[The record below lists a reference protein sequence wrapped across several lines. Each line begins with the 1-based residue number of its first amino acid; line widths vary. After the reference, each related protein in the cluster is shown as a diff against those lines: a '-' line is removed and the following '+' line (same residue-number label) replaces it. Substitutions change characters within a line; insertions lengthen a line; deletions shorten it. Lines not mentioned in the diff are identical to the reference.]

1 MKRVLIVDDSRTI
14 EARLSKALHS
24 KLRCEIIQA
33 NSRQLC
39 FERLNKFKTFDLA
52 LLDLNLPDAPNGEVV
67 DLVMKYNI
75 PVIIL
80 TGNENSLDKKI
91 LQKKGVIDYVVKDR
105 SFAIEQASNMAY
117 RYLNNSEHKA
127 LVIDDSKTFNFKMQ
141 SICERY
147 NLKTATAI
155 SGEEGLE
162 KVANDNEIDIIFVDY
177 MMPGMN
183 GLEFTTEIRKKYRQD
198 QISIIA
204 ISGAADKEVI
214 PTFLKYGAND
224 FISKDFS
231 EEEFVARMGSQLDNI
246 ELFSKTNDQANKD
259 YMTGAYNR
267 RYLFEEG
274 TEMFNIAKKKK
285 ETFGVAIID
294 IDKFK
299 NINDTYGH
307 DIGDVAIKEL
317 TNILQSKVL
326 ENSLVS
332 RMGGEEFCILIKD
345 KTKDEI
351 ISNLETIREFI
362 YTNVI
367 TDNRLHFSF
376 TISIGLTTTKQD
388 TINDMIKTADEAL
401 YEAKDNGRNKLII
414 K

>member
-14 EARLSKALHS
+14 EARLSKALQLKMRS
-24 KLRCEIIQA
+24 EIIQA

-80 TGNENSLDKKI
+80 TGNENSLDKKL

-105 SFAIEQASNMAY
+105 SFAIDQASTMAY
-117 RYLNNSEHKA
+117 RFLNNSKHKA
-127 LVIDDSKTFNFKMQ
+127 LVIDDSKTFNFKIQ
-141 SICERY
+141 SICQRY

-162 KVANDNEIDIIFVDY
+162 IISNDKDIDIIFVDY

-204 ISGAADKEVI
+204 ISGAADKEII

-231 EEEFVARMGSQLDNI
+231 EEEFVARMGAQLDNI
-246 ELFSKTNDQANKD
+246 ELFAKTKDQANKD

-267 RYLFEEG
+267 RYLFEVG
-274 TEMFNIAKKKK
+274 NEMFEQAVSKKDD
-285 ETFGVAIID
+285 FAIAIID

-307 DIGDVAIKEL
+307 DIGDIAIKEL
-317 TNILQSKVL
+317 TNILQQRVL

-332 RMGGEEFCILIKD
+332 RMGGEEFCIVTKG
-345 KTKDEI
+345 KTKDEVTT
-351 ISNLETIREFI
+351 NLESIREFI

-376 TISIGLTTTKQD
+376 TISIGLTTTLKD
-388 TINDMIKTADEAL
+388 TMNEMIKEADIAL
-401 YEAKDNGRNKLII
+401 YEAKNTGRNKLLI